1 MKHYTPDI
9 PKLRIY
15 FSADKEYSHDIY
27 AVKKTVR
34 DAARATLY
42 YEKFDADTELSVMFC
57 TNDTIRKMNK
67 EHREKDSA
75 TDVLSFPMYTREEIE
90 AVIPEEDT
98 VVLGDVVLSL
108 ERAREQAYELGHGFL
123 REVAFL
129 TIHSVL
135 HLLGYDH
142 ELSEEEDARQCAR
155 QKEILEAMELD
166 ETL

>member
-9 PKLRIY
+9 PKLKIY
-15 FSADKEYSHDIY
+15 FSADEEYSRDIY

-42 YEKFDADTELSVMFC
+42 YEKFDADTELSVMLC
-57 TNDTIRKMNK
+57 TNNTIRELNRT
-67 EHREKDSA
+67 HREKDSA

-90 AVIPEEDT
+90 GVIPEEDT
-98 VVLGDVVLSL
+98 VALGDVVLSL
-108 ERAREQAYELGHGFL
+108 ERAREQAKELGHGFL

-135 HLLGYDH
+135 HLLGYYH
-142 ELSEEEDARQCAR
+142 ELSEEEDARQCER
-155 QKEILEAMELD
+155 QKEILEAMDLD

>member
-9 PKLRIY
+9 PKLKIY
-15 FSADKEYSHDIY
+15 FSADEEYSRDIY

-42 YEKFDADTELSVMFC
+42 YEKFDADTELSVMLC
-57 TNDTIRKMNK
+57 TNNTIRELNRT
-67 EHREKDSA
+67 HREKDSA

-90 AVIPEEDT
+90 GVIPEED
-98 VVLGDVVLSL
+98 VVALGDVVLSL
-108 ERAREQAYELGHGFL
+108 ERAREQAKELGHGFL

-142 ELSEEEDARQCAR
+142 ELSEEEDARQCER
-155 QKEILEAMELD
+155 QKEILEAMDLD

>member
-9 PKLRIY
+9 PKLKIY
-15 FSADKEYSHDIY
+15 FSADEEYSRDIY

-42 YEKFDADTELSVMFC
+42 YEKFDADTELSVMLC
-57 TNDTIRKMNK
+57 TNNTIRELNRT
-67 EHREKDSA
+67 HREKDSA

-90 AVIPEEDT
+90 GVIPEEDM
-98 VVLGDVVLSL
+98 VALGDVVLSL
-108 ERAREQAYELGHGFL
+108 ERAREQAKELGHGFL

-142 ELSEEEDARQCAR
+142 ELSEEEDARQCER
-155 QKEILEAMELD
+155 QKEILEAMDLD

>member
-9 PKLRIY
+9 PKLKIY
-15 FSADKEYSHDIY
+15 FSADEEYSRDIY

-42 YEKFDADTELSVMFC
+42 YEKFDADTELSVMLC
-57 TNDTIRKMNK
+57 TNNTIRELNRT
-67 EHREKDSA
+67 HREKDSA

-90 AVIPEEDT
+90 GVIPEEDT
-98 VVLGDVVLSL
+98 VALGDVVLSL
-108 ERAREQAYELGHGFL
+108 ERAREQAKELGHGFL

-142 ELSEEEDARQCAR
+142 ELSEEEDARQCER
-155 QKEILEAMELD
+155 QKEILEAMDLD